1 VALRSFADGHPWL
14 TRPVIVVTAIA
25 IFGSVAS
32 VVLLCRARP
41 RPRGPL
47 AAVAG
52 AVLAYV
58 GSHAVGLLWNR
69 PRPFVVMRVSPLFP
83 HAANSSFPSSTVAV
97 IAAIATVAWFAWPR
111 LGQVLAAATVITA
124 FGCVYVTVHYTS
136 DVIVGAL
143 IGAAAAAVAWAV
155 SGGSVPGGT
164 TPL

>member
-1 VALRSFADGHPWL
+1 MKTRPATAPGRRETDVPIPSFADGHPWL
-14 TRPVIVVTAIA
+14 TRPGIVVTAIA

-69 PRPFVVMRVSPLFP
+69 PRPFVVMRVSPLF
-83 HAANSSFPSSTVAV
+83 
-97 IAAIATVAWFAWPR
+97 
-111 LGQVLAAATVITA
+111 
-124 FGCVYVTVHYTS
+124 
-136 DVIVGAL
+136 
-143 IGAAAAAVAWAV
+143 
-155 SGGSVPGGT
+155 VPGGT